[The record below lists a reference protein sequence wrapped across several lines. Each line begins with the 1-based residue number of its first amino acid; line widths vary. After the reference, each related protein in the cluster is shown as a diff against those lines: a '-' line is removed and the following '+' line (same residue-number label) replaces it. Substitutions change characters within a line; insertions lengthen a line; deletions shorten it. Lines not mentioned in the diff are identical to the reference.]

1 MKTENYFLNKKKE
14 RIRIQFIIKSFSI
27 EVNFQQK
34 KCQHVQQILS
44 LFLNL
49 VSKKWKNNSKST
61 MNKFTWTK
69 TRLKFRIKI
78 ALMKS

>member
-1 MKTENYFLNKKKE
+1 MKTENYFLNKKKKK

-49 VSKKWKNNSKST
+49 VSKKLKNNSKST

-78 ALMKS
+78 ALM